1 MGFWTAAQRSYTVI
15 ILDNCDDLIDK
26 SRESFLE
33 LISDTVRFS
42 SVLKILVTS
51 QLRLQSSEKEIRN
64 VHLSPLQ
71 NESSFLLLTQ
81 MFSGLSSEHA
91 QSLVHLSGNVPL
103 ALKLMGALLQD
114 GVEPQTLTD
123 ELQKHPI
130 RTLSPHDYS
139 AKEHLSACIGSA
151 YKRLPKTL
159 RRALAMYSL
168 IPGTFDMTA
177 AGGVPNISTADAEM
191 NVVSRLRNR
200 CLIEYDG
207 RARFEIHKLIAA
219 YVQEADAILEL
230 NVLEF
235 ELNYVRHFS
244 TQLLKA
250 AIAYNDDVASK
261 QDLSKFDADQHNFIY
276 LVELLM
282 NSSGALNSKDFV

>member
-1 MGFWTAAQRSYTVI
+1 MGFWTAAQRSSTVI
-15 ILDNCDDLIDK
+15 ILDNCDDLIDR

-33 LISDTVRFS
+33 LISDTVRFF

-51 QLRLQSSEKEIRN
+51 RLRLQSSETEIRN
-64 VHLSPLQ
+64 FHLSPLQ
-71 NESSFLLLTQ
+71 NESSFLL
-81 MFSGLSSEHA
+81 FFGLSSEHA

-103 ALKLMGALLQD
+103 ALKLIGALLQD
-114 GVEPQTLTD
+114 GVELQTLTD

-151 YKRLPKTL
+151 YKRLPNTL

-168 IPGTFDMTA
+168 ISGTFYMKA
-177 AGGVPNISTADAEM
+177 AGGVLNTSTADAEM

-207 RARFEIHKLIAA
+207 RSRFEIHRLITA
-219 YVQEADAILEL
+219 YVREADAELESYL
-230 NVLEF
+230 LDF
-235 ELNYVRHFS
+235 KPNYVRHFS
-244 TQLLKA
+244 TQLLKE
-250 AIAYNDDVASK
+250 AISYNNDVASK
-261 QDLSKFDADQHNFIY
+261 QGLSKFDADQHNFIY
-276 LVELLM
+276 LIELIM
-282 NSSGALNSKDFV
+282 NCSDALNSKDFV